1 MIRTDWLNTK
11 IKNGDGLYPLGYN
24 APYTH
29 DGLYNSGYGW
39 NTWDAIQELY
49 DRGDLTF
56 KAAET
61 VEKIDK
67 LEKLVYNKNVKSQE
81 QNEKEKETTMFDS
94 NNFFGKLFGKVA
106 PGQVRLSMNGDMA
119 IKTSNGYKTYNVED
133 GSLTNCDNFVFDI
146 GSEFF
151 FIIPTNK
158 VEKGDVILASG
169 KPHCV
174 IKTEDNRIEA
184 LRYEDGSIVNI
195 VPERSVLFGRS
206 YFYGKIVSMFGK
218 VKNDAGMKNMVK
230 YMMLSEMMKG
240 NNGNNNSM
248 SSMMPMM
255 MLMGNNGFENMFGGM
270 FDFDFDENKEEEK

>member
-1 MIRTDWLNTK
+1 MLRPEYILKYKDGNAWGISDYNILGWDTTDL
-11 IKNGDGLYPLGYN
+11 IKD
-24 APYTH
+24 
-29 DGLYNSGYGW
+29 
-39 NTWDAIQELY
+39 LY
-49 DRGDLTF
+49 DNKELTYR
-56 KAAET
+56 ATEAI
-61 VEKIDK
+61 EKIDK
-67 LEKLVYNKNVKSQE
+67 LQKSVYNKNVKSQE

-158 VEKGDVILASG
+158 VEKGDVILAAG

-174 IKTEDNRIEA
+174 IKIDDNRIEA
-184 LRYEDGSIVNI
+184 LRYEDGSIVHI
-195 VPERSVLFGRS
+195 VPERSVFFGRT

-218 VKNDAGMKNMVK
+218 VTGNNGDKGMKNMMK
-230 YMMLSEMMKG
+230 YFIMSEMMGKNNG
-240 NNGNNNSM
+240 NNGNM
-248 SSMMPMM
+248 SSMLPMM
-255 MLMGNNGFENMFGGM
+255 MFMGNNNMEDMFEGM
-270 FDFDFDENKEEEK
+270 FDFSVDSSKENKEEN

>member
-1 MIRTDWLNTK
+1 MFKNDWLKYCGNT
-11 IKNGDGLYPLGYN
+11 
-24 APYTH
+24 PYTYN
-29 DGLYNSGYGW
+29 GLYNSDYGW
-39 NTWDAIQELY
+39 NTWNVIQDLY
-49 DRGDLTF
+49 DNGELTYQTT
-56 KAAET
+56 KAI
-61 VEKIDK
+61 EKIDK
-67 LEKLVYNKNVKSQE
+67 LQKSVYNKNVKSKE

-195 VPERSVLFGRS
+195 VPERTLFMGKT

-218 VKNDAGMKNMVK
+218 VTGNNGDKGMKNMMK
-230 YMMLSEMMKG
+230 YFIMSEMMGKNNS
-240 NNGNNNSM
+240 NNGNMNSM
-248 SSMMPMM
+248 LPMM
-255 MLMGNNGFENMFGGM
+255 MFMGSNNMEDMFEGM
-270 FDFDFDENKEEEK
+270 FDFSMDSSQENKEEN

>member
-1 MIRTDWLNTK
+1 MFKNDWLKYCGNT
-11 IKNGDGLYPLGYN
+11 
-24 APYTH
+24 PYTYN
-29 DGLYNSGYGW
+29 GLYNSGSGW
-39 NTWDAIQELY
+39 NTWDVIQDLY
-49 DRGDLTF
+49 DNDELTYQTS
-56 KAAET
+56 KAI
-61 VEKIDK
+61 EKIDK
-67 LEKLVYNKNVKSQE
+67 LQKSVYNKNVKSKE

-195 VPERSVLFGRS
+195 VPERNVFFGKT
-206 YFYGKIVSMFGK
+206 YFYGKIVSMFGS
-218 VKNDAGMKNMVK
+218 MKGKGIDSMMK
-230 YMMLSEMMKG
+230 YMVMSEMMKG
-240 NNGNNNSM
+240 ENFNNMASM
-248 SSMMPMM
+248 LPMM
-255 MLMGNNGFENMFGGM
+255 MFMQNGGIDNMFGDM
-270 FDFDFDENKEEEK
+270 FDINNTIKDEKKE